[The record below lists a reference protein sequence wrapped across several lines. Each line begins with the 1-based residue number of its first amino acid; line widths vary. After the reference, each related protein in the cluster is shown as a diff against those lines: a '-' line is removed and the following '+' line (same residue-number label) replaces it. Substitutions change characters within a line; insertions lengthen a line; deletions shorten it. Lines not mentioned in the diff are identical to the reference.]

1 MVKDA
6 VLSNDNL
13 SDDLL
18 ENLLLHSDIIRELFA
33 LIINRDKGDNES
45 AMSAEY
51 NLLTYLGNVR

>member
-13 SDDLL
+13 SADLL

-33 LIINRDKGDNES
+33 LEINRDKGDNES